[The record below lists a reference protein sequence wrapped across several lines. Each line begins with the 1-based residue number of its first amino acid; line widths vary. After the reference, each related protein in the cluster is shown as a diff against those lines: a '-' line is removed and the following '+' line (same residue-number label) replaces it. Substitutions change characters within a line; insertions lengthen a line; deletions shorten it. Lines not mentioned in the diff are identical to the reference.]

1 MYTAIG
7 SIFVFMLVI
16 LLHELGHFTVAK
28 LSGIKVN
35 EFSIG
40 MGPKIFQKKSRE
52 TDYSIRILPIGGFV
66 AMEGEEES
74 SNDPRSFNN
83 VSVYKRIAV
92 VLAGVFMNVVLAIL
106 AFMLVGLILGIPS
119 TTVSEV
125 LENSPAEISQIKSGD
140 KILKINEETVSS
152 WDDITNNISRTKN
165 NQKISVEVKRN
176 DQILT
181 KSLNSQL
188 KDGRIIIGISPELK
202 KDFFGSIKYGFS
214 QTFKTISDVY
224 GVLSSLI
231 RGKVNVNNLAGPV
244 GVISF
249 IGQATSLGFVSL
261 LRILGIISANLA
273 VVNLLPIPALDGGK
287 FVFLL
292 YEAISGKK
300 VNQKFE
306 EILTIIGISLLLGL
320 MIYVTIFGDLV
331 RLNIF
336 RF

>member
-224 GVLSSLI
+224 GVLSGLI

>member
-119 TTVSEV
+119 TNVSEV

-140 KILKINEETVSS
+140 KILKINDETVSS

-165 NQKISVEVKRN
+165 NQKISIEVKRN
-176 DQILT
+176 DQTLT

-224 GVLSSLI
+224 GVLFALI